1 MGLFDWIFDGLKD
14 FIYGMLSEFL
24 DWLVEV
30 VDEVA
35 DRLGGLLEQILSVFN
50 FVPQTA
56 RYFDKLLRAV
66 LFFAPD
72 IVFNILYSAL
82 ALVGILLICNIVLR
96 LFGK

>member
-1 MGLFDWIFDGLKD
+1 MGLFDWIAGGVKD
-14 FIYGMLSEFL
+14 FLGGMLSEFL

-30 VDEVA
+30 VVAIA
-35 DRLGGLLEQILSVFN
+35 DRLGGLFEQILSVFN

-82 ALVGILLICNIVLR
+82 ALVGILLICKLVLR